1 MASNSSRLLLKL
13 SRRLFSE
20 DADREA
26 FVNALTQPRPLHP
39 CILWCG
45 DRPSPLP
52 FAVEPHRPEQPDFV
66 DRLPLNAQPG
76 KHSLHRK
83 GHYYCLD
90 YASVL
95 SASVLSA
102 VPCPVKVV
110 VDMCASPGG
119 KSLFAWR
126 SLSPSILLSNEVISK
141 RTAALIYNLKR
152 CGVGKSEAKW
162 PESNL
167 GKETQS
173 FVLSLDSSILAEK
186 LPRSADVVIVDAP
199 CTGQSLLA
207 KGGKAEGCF
216 HPVTINRNANRQKR
230 ILANSAQLVAP
241 YGYLAYMTCAY
252 SPEENEGVMEWLLK
266 HCPEFIP
273 VEVPGLAD
281 FQSPL
286 SDRPCYR
293 VWPQSGVGA
302 GGFAVLL
309 HNTQQGASSVLL
321 DLSPDLVRGLPTV
334 RDVGGRSH
342 S

>member
-1 MASNSSRLLLKL
+1 LASNPSRLLRKL

-20 DADREA
+20 EADQAA
-26 FVNALTQPRPLHP
+26 FVHALTQPQPLHP

-45 DRPSPLP
+45 DRPSSLP
-52 FAVEPHRPEQPDFV
+52 FSVEPHRPEQPAFV
-66 DRLPLNAQPG
+66 DRLPLDAQPG
-76 KHSLHRK
+76 KHPLHNE
-83 GHYYCLD
+83 GDYYCLD
-90 YASVL
+90 YSSVM
-95 SASVLSA
+95 SASVLLA
-102 VPCPVKVV
+102 VPRPVNVV

-126 SLSPSILLSNEVISK
+126 SLRPSILLSNEVIGK
-141 RTAALIYNLKR
+141 RTAALISNLKR
-152 CGVGKSEAKW
+152 CGARRVEGTQVR
-162 PESNL
+162 
-167 GKETQS
+167 ETRAIA
-173 FVLSLDSSILAEK
+173 LSLDSSVLAEK
-186 LPRSADVVIVDAP
+186 IPGLADVVMVDAP

-241 YGYLAYMTCAY
+241 QGYLAYMTCAY

-266 HCPEFIP
+266 QCPEFVP
-273 VEVPGLAD
+273 VEVPSLAN

-293 VWPQSGVGA
+293 VWPQSSIGA
-302 GGFAVLL
+302 GGFTVLL
-309 HNTQQGASSVLL
+309 HNTRPGTLPPPS
-321 DLSPDLVRGLPTV
+321 DGSPDIFLTLPTA
-334 RDVGGRSH
+334 RPIERRSI